1 MAVRGKNAHWHLNK
15 ILRRHWQAVGA
26 RYGIVAPKG
35 FGADM
40 LIAKWWRTPRP

>member
-26 RYGIVAPKG
+26 RYGIVGPKG